1 MVALE
6 DLFSGVYKG
15 KIVLV
20 TGHTGF
26 KGAWLALWLHLLG
39 ARVIGFASAPP
50 TIPSLFDLIGLGN
63 LITHVSGDVRDQKQV
78 VEVFRVHQPDI
89 VFHLAAQSL
98 VRYSYDDPVETYATN
113 VMGTVNLLEAI
124 RVTPRVRV
132 CVNVTSDKCYENR
145 EWEYAYRE
153 IDSLGGCD
161 PYSSSKGCAELVT
174 AAYRKSFFE
183 KCKNRIVGVSSARA
197 GNVIGGGDWASD
209 RLIPDCVRALS
220 GGGDLQLRNPDSV
233 RPWQYV
239 LDPLAGYL
247 WLGACLFNSPGKF
260 EGSWNFGPDGMSTI
274 PVRDVVRQVL
284 TCWGG
289 ESESLKIEIQ
299 MSDDKRHEAHIL
311 RLDTTKARTRLK
323 WHPLFELSEAIAET
337 MAWYMRQHRDHRAS
351 LRETTISCI
360 IRYVEKA
367 MEKKAVWI
375 GNA

>member
-1 MVALE
+1 MEA
-6 DLFSGVYKG
+6 LFSGVYKG
-15 KIVLV
+15 KTVLV
-20 TGHTGF
+20 SGHTGF

-39 ARVIGFASAPP
+39 ARVIGFATAPP
-50 TIPSLFDLIGLGN
+50 TNPNLFEVIGLKD

-78 VEVFRVHQPDI
+78 LQVFRTHQPDM

-113 VMGTVNLLEAI
+113 VMGTVNMLEAV
-124 RVTPRVRV
+124 RWTPCVRV
-132 CVNVTSDKCYENR
+132 CVNVTSDKCYENK

-153 IDSLGGCD
+153 IDNLGGYD

-183 KCKNRIVGVSSARA
+183 KGENRTVSVSSARA

-220 GGGDLQLRNPDSV
+220 LGGQLQLRNPDSV

-247 WLGACLFNSPGKF
+247 WLGACLFACPGRF

-274 PVRDVVRQVL
+274 PVRDVVLQVL
-284 TCWGG
+284 SCW
-289 ESESLKIEIQ
+289 ENQSPPLKVEIRK
-299 MSDDKRHEAHIL
+299 DDGRRYEAHTL
-311 RLDTTKARTRLK
+311 RLDTTKARTLLK
-323 WHPLFELSEAIAET
+323 WHPLYELSEAISET
-337 MAWYMRQHRDHRAS
+337 MDWYVQQHRNHRAS

-360 IRYVEKA
+360 SRYVEKA